1 VLLALGA
8 VAVIAYAVV
17 RGIAARLV
25 DRLVI
30 AETREQSRILA
41 IEEERQRLARDLHD
55 EPLQR
60 LAGVIKDLERDG
72 GSPAETSVL
81 MEIADDL
88 RGLATDLRPPAL
100 DDLGL
105 VPALTGL
112 TTEGPPRIRV
122 ELDDRT
128 GYDAASR
135 LPADV
140 ELALYRIAAE
150 AIRNAIQHSG
160 GTMVSVTGEV
170 APDRAAIV
178 IADDGRGIDDA
189 RLRARQR
196 DGHLGMSTM
205 RQRATLAG
213 ATLAIDTS
221 GAGVRVRVAWARR

>member
-1 VLLALGA
+1 M
-8 VAVIAYAVV
+8 
-17 RGIAARLV
+17 
-25 DRLVI
+25 
-30 AETREQSRILA
+30 
-41 IEEERQRLARDLHD
+41 
-55 EPLQR
+55 
-60 LAGVIKDLERDG
+60 IKDLERDG
-72 GSPAETSVL
+72 SSPAEASLL

-112 TTEGPPRIRV
+112 AADGPPRVRI

-128 GYDAASR
+128 GYAAASR

-150 AIRNAIQHSG
+150 AIRNAVQHSG
-160 GTMVSVTGEV
+160 GTQVTVTGVV

-189 RLRARQR
+189 RLKARQR
-196 DGHLGMSTM
+196 DGHLGVSTM
-205 RQRATLAG
+205 RQRAMLAG
-213 ATLAIDTS
+213 ATLAIDS
-221 GAGVRVRVAWARR
+221 SAAGVRVRLGWERR